1 MNEKPEQ
8 DFQVDSTRYIDQL
21 ILKEEIEQYNSALKS
36 LGLCEKLGINGSYM
50 LYPTKD
56 KQRKWHQNEYMEM
69 VNRLYTVKTR
79 ADDIMDGP
87 QRIKTG
93 KSR

>member
-56 KQRKWHQNEYMEM
+56 KQRKWHQSEYMEM
-69 VNRLYTVKTR
+69 VNRLYSVKTR
-79 ADDIMDGP
+79 ADNIMDGP

-93 KSR
+93 KNS